1 MSKFS
6 SFGENSIDIINLG
19 MHAFADTFI
28 PPERLNSSEP
38 VFPLICSL
46 DETTGYIHNKY
57 STEAFERY
65 NLYDY
70 SYTSSNSMVARNH
83 WIEFSKFINK
93 LLGNIKCQIIEI
105 GANDGFL
112 CSELEKFSYI
122 TTAIDS
128 SKTMTELSL
137 DVGLDAINMIFNNEN
152 IANSKLEN
160 NFFDCV
166 IANNVFNHA
175 NDPLDFLIAA
185 HKLLKPKGYFVFEVP
200 YWLNLIKSQH
210 FDQIYH
216 EHVSYFTLYSLKNLM
231 SEAGFKIM
239 NFDVVDYHG
248 GSLRVVAIKD
258 NNSTLCEIS
267 KIEKQI
273 DTEFQMK
280 LFEPETYV
288 KFQKQIDTNRSKF
301 LTKIHEIKLS
311 NNKVPIIGVGAAAK
325 ANTLLTYYGLNN
337 TYIDF
342 ITDMSKFKI
351 GKFTPLTRI
360 PIYPDSKI
368 SELQELFAIVLSWN
382 ISDTLVTSLSKINR
396 NVRFIEL

>member
-6 SFGENSIDIINLG
+6 SLGENSIDIIDLG

-28 PPERLNSSEP
+28 PPEKLDSAEP
-38 VFPLICSL
+38 IFPLICSL
-46 DETTGYIHNKY
+46 NEKTGYIHNKY

-70 SYTSSNSMVARNH
+70 SYTSSNSIVAQNH

-93 LLGNIKCQIIEI
+93 LLGNEKCKVIEI

-112 CSELEKFSYI
+112 CTELEKYDYETI
-122 TTAIDS
+122 AIDS

-137 DVGLDAINMIFNNEN
+137 NLGLDAINMIFNYDN
-152 IANSKLEN
+152 ISNSKLEI
-160 NFFDCV
+160 NFYDCI

-175 NDPLDFLIAA
+175 NDPIDFLIAT
-185 HKLLKPKGYFVFEVP
+185 HKLLKTKGYFIFEVP

-216 EHVSYFTLYSLKNLM
+216 EHVSYFTLFSLRTLM
-231 SEAGFKIM
+231 FEAGFKIM

-248 GSLRVVAIKD
+248 GSLRVIAVKD
-258 NNSTLCEIS
+258 SNPISCEEL

-273 DTEFQMK
+273 STEFQMK
-280 LFEPETYV
+280 LFEAETYV
-288 KFQKQIDTNRSKF
+288 AFQKQLEINRSKF

-311 NNKVPIIGVGAAAK
+311 NDKVPIIGVGAAAK

-342 ITDMSKFKI
+342 ITDMSRFKI

-360 PIYPDSKI
+360 PIYPDNKI
-368 SELQELFAIVLSWN
+368 SELQDLFAIILSWN
-382 ISDTLVTSLSKINR
+382 ISHTLVNSLSKINR
-396 NVRFIEL
+396 NVRFINL